1 MSKVIEETLENQV
14 DIETEIDEDDSLS
27 LDSLISDAEEEAAQ
41 EDALE
46 NAETVE
52 DEAERLAR
60 ADRLAGRFNNALWW
74 GLSKTYPAATV
85 PDEKIA
91 EGKEALVPLAEK
103 YAESMPS
110 WVDDF
115 MEKPEIKAG
124 LYVGA
129 AIMAA
134 RSSHILAIEEA
145 QEEAEKVQGGEL
157 GQER

>member
-1 MSKVIEETLENQV
+1 M
-14 DIETEIDEDDSLS
+14 IDENDLQTDELLDDEDSLS
-27 LDSLISDAEEEAAQ
+27 LDSLITEAEEEAAQ
-41 EDALE
+41 EQALE
-46 NAETVE
+46 NAESEE

-60 ADRLAGRFNNALWW
+60 ADRLAARFNGGLWW
-74 GLSKTYPAATV
+74 SLSKVYPAATV
-85 PDEKIA
+85 PEEKIE

-103 YAESMPS
+103 YGESMPD

-134 RSSHILAIEEA
+134 RSSHLLAIEAE
-145 QEEAEKVQGGEL
+145 QEEAEKAQGGEL